1 MRTHQLKTVWKRKFT
16 ATTDSKHN
24 LPVFDNVLNRDFS
37 PEKPNQ
43 AWTSD
48 ITYIRTASGWL
59 YLAVVM
65 DLFSRK
71 IIGWATSSMP
81 ADLVC
86 HALSMAIAHRQPDK
100 GLIVHSN
107 RGSQYASHLYR
118 DLLAVQGC

>member
-1 MRTHQLKTVWKRKFT
+1 
-16 ATTDSKHN
+16 

-48 ITYIRTASGWL
+48 ITYICTASGWL

-65 DLFSRK
+65 DLFSCK
-71 IIGWATSSMP
+71 IIGWATSSTMP

-86 HALSMAIAHRQPDK
+86 HAFEHGNRASSTRCQPDK

-107 RGSQYASHLYR
+107 RGSQYASHLHR
-118 DLLAVQGC
+118 DLLVTLAA